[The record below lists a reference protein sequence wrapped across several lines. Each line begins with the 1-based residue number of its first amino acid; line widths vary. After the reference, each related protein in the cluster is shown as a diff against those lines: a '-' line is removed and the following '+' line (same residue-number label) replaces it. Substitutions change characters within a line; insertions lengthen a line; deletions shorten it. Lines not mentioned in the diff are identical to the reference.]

1 MLPSSKF
8 SSLSSKAP
16 LSSIMA
22 ASRKVDPEKAAKYA
36 IAASKGF
43 SYYLPKSAQVHL
55 KELLRQ
61 LPPAARSIYDE
72 YYRDLMSAK
81 ACAPESAI
89 AIANFVTKT
98 FPVVA
103 KKYNVF
109 AKEMNDE
116 IESNEHEGY
125 VPVKFPLVDKPDVE
139 ADDNAVTSSRSK
151 KRKRA
156 PTEAT
161 TMKKAK
167 TGPDGQSAGQVPAE
181 AGTPPASS
189 PSHAPD
195 HEDSEPPEV
204 ESLGILTQNI
214 PLDDTAPLTP
224 TSAQI
229 IEFDHNPPYEPVTQH
244 SRSSSPLSNA
254 PPSVD
259 LSSQNLTEKTA
270 AIGKLPTLIE
280 TNENR
285 QLTEVSSHDTGLIGA
300 KMPEVGL
307 TSAPVVPSSQDHASD
322 NLERCNIGSKGF
334 EEQVE
339 DDTNINSLSD
349 HDYDLL
355 TEAQCWQDGLNA
367 IETFQWTDKG
377 SCWKPGRGLL
387 SLHHDQKLE
396 KPAGLFR
403 GNYWD
408 DAGADGLL
416 PKSEIDQTLLTTSLL
431 TRRGYDTLTL
441 DLSGM
446 TSLDSSGE

>member
-1 MLPSSKF
+1 
-8 SSLSSKAP
+8 
-16 LSSIMA
+16 MA

-61 LPPAARSIYDE
+61 LPPTARSIYDE

-81 ACAPESAI
+81 ACAPESAV

-98 FPVVA
+98 FPVIA

-109 AKEMNDE
+109 AKEMNEE

-125 VPVKFPLVDKPDVE
+125 VPVKFPLVDEPDVE
-139 ADDNAVTSSRSK
+139 AEDNAVTSSRSK

-156 PTEAT
+156 STKAT
-161 TMKKAK
+161 TTKKAK
-167 TGPDGQSAGQVPAE
+167 TGPDVQLAEELPAE
-181 AGTPPASS
+181 AGTPPAYS
-189 PSHAPD
+189 PSHTPD
-195 HEDSEPPEV
+195 HTDSEPPEV
-204 ESLGILTQNI
+204 ESLGTLTHDI
-214 PLDDTAPLTP
+214 PSNDAAPLTP
-224 TSAQI
+224 TSTQI
-229 IEFDHNPPYEPVTQH
+229 IEFDESPPYAPLIQH
-244 SRSSSPLSNA
+244 SRGSSPLSDA

-259 LSSQNLTEKTA
+259 LSGQNLTDETA
-270 AIGKLPTLIE
+270 SIDKLPTLT
-280 TNENR
+280 TNENQ
-285 QLTEVSSHDTGLIGA
+285 QLTEVSSHDTGLIRA
-300 KMPEVGL
+300 KRPEAEL
-307 TSAPVVPSSQDHASD
+307 TSALVVPSSQDYASD
-322 NLERCNIGSKGF
+322 NLEWCDIESKGF

-339 DDTNINSLSD
+339 NDEHTNSLSD
-349 HDYDLL
+349 HDFDLL
-355 TEAQCWQDGLNA
+355 TEEQRWQDALNS

-377 SCWKPGRGLL
+377 SCWKPGQGLL
-387 SLHHDQKLE
+387 SLHHDQRLE

-403 GNYWD
+403 GSYWD

-416 PKSEIDQTLLTTSLL
+416 SNPEIHQTLLTTGLL

-446 TSLDSSGE
+446 ASLDSSEE